1 MMRSAQLLGL
11 TIVLGTAIAVP
22 GISFAEEPLPIT
34 QVYIMDTNGN
44 LDALLAEAK
53 NNEKIF
59 ARLGINAKRT
69 YRQAYLAGASAGTI
83 ALTIDYPNLMSMAA
97 AQEKLEN
104 DAEWQKYEEKL
115 NDAGITVE
123 SNAIWLDITP

>member
-44 LDALLAEAK
+44 LDALLGEAK

-104 DAEWQKYEEKL
+104 DAEWQKYVEKL